1 MKQDY
6 KDTFDLINIRKD
18 AYLQLRKI
26 PGHKEARTI
35 SRRLR
40 LPRLAY
46 IMMLC
51 LCISLPVATV
61 YAAVKIDIFAVFG
74 SLFGAKAELLQD
86 HASLPEV
93 KVLKNTFEDIDI
105 AVTGITGDQN
115 LIYIG
120 LELTDKSQNIFTEGD
135 FEFETTSL
143 ILEESSKFI
152 YIPDKADEN
161 IVHEPIEGTFSQSMA
176 DFLLPIPDTDLTDHK
191 KAFAYIVDQETV
203 INGQKYFI
211 PGETYLLKLN
221 NLISDSR
228 VVEGSWEAEFV
239 ADYSEAASVTLKVD
253 RIARMPLWGSDDS
266 FADSDI
272 DIETITI
279 SPLALRYTGA
289 YDYTFGNADI
299 WERIYIEFK
308 DGSTYGY
315 RTFDDL
321 LERLLKGE
329 RRMMSGDWTKG
340 EPYLRRWIF
349 GQPIDLSQVKAIH
362 LGNITVEYP
371 ASE

>member
-35 SRRLR
+35 SRRPR

-51 LCISLPVATV
+51 LCISLPVVTV

-86 HASLPEV
+86 NASLPEV
-93 KVLKNTFEDIDI
+93 RVLKNTFEDIDI

-143 ILEESSKFI
+143 ILEESSRFF
-152 YIPDKADEN
+152 AMTDEN
-161 IVHEPIEGTFSQSMA
+161 AAQEQSEGSFAQSMA
-176 DFLLPIPDTDLTDHK
+176 DYLIPLPDTDLTDYK
-191 KAFAYIVDQETV
+191 KTFAYVVDQETE

-211 PGETYLLKLN
+211 PGETYQLKLSN
-221 NLISDSR
+221 IVSDSGLI
-228 VVEGSWEAEFV
+228 EGTWEAEFA
-239 ADYSEAASVTLKVD
+239 ADYTEAASVTLKVD
-253 RIARMPLWGSDDS
+253 KTARMPLWGSDDIY
-266 FADSDI
+266 AESDI
-272 DIETITI
+272 DISSITL

-289 YDYTFGNADI
+289 YDYTFENTDI

-308 DGSTYGY
+308 DGSIYGDK
-315 RTFDDL
+315 TFDQMLD
-321 LERLLKGE
+321 RLLQGE

-362 LGNITVEYP
+362 LGDITVEYP